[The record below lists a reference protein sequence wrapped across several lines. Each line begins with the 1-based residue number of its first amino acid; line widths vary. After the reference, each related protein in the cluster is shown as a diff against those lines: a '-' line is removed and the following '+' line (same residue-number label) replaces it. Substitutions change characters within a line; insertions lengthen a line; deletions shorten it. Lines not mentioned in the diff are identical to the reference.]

1 MQKQILVIGGT
12 GTIGKSLID
21 LLSNGNVNFKA
32 LVRGDE
38 KAKRLEAK
46 GVEIVKGELGKWPAV
61 SEALKGTDTIFLLT
75 GTSEQQVDHQNKLID
90 LAVESGVQKI
100 VKISAVG
107 ANSGSTICLA
117 NWHGQIED
125 HLKESG
131 LRYIIIRPHSFM
143 QNIFMQM
150 HTIKENGCFYH
161 SIGETKLPM
170 IDTRDIAQ
178 ASFECL
184 VRDDLDNKTY
194 SITGPESIS
203 YSDMA
208 KSLSEALG
216 REIKYINI
224 PHEAHNRGLKEA
236 GIPIWLADDLT
247 LMNSNWTKNFVH
259 DPTDDFKMISDSQ
272 QVDVKRFAKDHAD
285 YFVKK

>member
-21 LLSNGNVNFKA
+21 LLSNSNIKFKA
-32 LVRGDE
+32 LVRSDE
-38 KAKRLEAK
+38 KAKTLEAK

-61 SEALKGTDTIFLLT
+61 SEALKTTDTIFLLT
-75 GTSEQQVDHQNKLID
+75 GTSEQQVARQNKLID
-90 LAVESGVQKI
+90 LAVQKGVQKI

-107 ANSGSTICLA
+107 ADSESSVSLA

-143 QNIFMQM
+143 QNILMQM

-170 IDTRDIAQ
+170 IDTRDVAQ

-184 VRDDLDNKTY
+184 VRDDLDNRTF

-203 YSDMA
+203 YTDMA
-208 KSLSEALG
+208 ESLSDVLD

-224 PHEAHNRGLKEA
+224 PPEAHNRGLKDA
-236 GIPIWLADDLT
+236 GIPVWLADDLT
-247 LMNSNWTKNFVH
+247 LMNSKWTKNFVH
-259 DPTDDFKMISDSQ
+259 HPTDDFKKISDRQ
-272 QVDVKRFAKDHAD
+272 QIDVKHFAKDYAD
-285 YFVKK
+285 YFVK